1 MGALSFLLGGAAGAG
16 ITYAVCSRMQQAPE
30 PEPVPTNLDGV
41 IRGGIREPP
50 AARVIVSM
58 PSGCVEPAGSLLE
71 HASAWAERERMLREE
86 SPEEQERR
94 RAYERQAL
102 LQAQQAQLSLAQG
115 KQQSGG
121 GSMLGLMQQIQ
132 QNVASGSRLSG
143 GGAGPR
149 YVERAAPVA
158 SVGQQY
164 MQRATPVASASPQ
177 YMQRATPASSAS
189 HPAQAPAAGSPEALS
204 RGRIRTPSAWF
215 FNGVPDFNAAR
226 ARLAASA
233 QQMSQV
239 ATSARG
245 GVQRRNARPMRIDQR
260 YFQAFF
266 DANQAGHKMGQL
278 NAYAPVIYDSNVGPF
293 IEYGD
298 PSRAGTRVIVRW
310 DANTESWLLRYL
322 AEYLVRM
329 QMVYG
334 R

>member
-30 PEPVPTNLDGV
+30 PRPVPTNQTV
-41 IRGGIREPP
+41 PIRGGLQVPP

-58 PSGCVEPAGSLLE
+58 PSGCVEPAGSLLDN
-71 HASAWAERERMLREE
+71 ASAWMERNRRLGEQAQEE
-86 SPEEQERR
+86 AQRQ
-94 RAYERQAL
+94 RAQAQQAL
-102 LQAQQAQLSLAQG
+102 LQAQQAIGRGS
-115 KQQSGG
+115 QQSGG
-121 GSMLGLMQQIQ
+121 GPGPQYMQQALPRGSQ
-132 QNVASGSRLSG
+132 QSG
-143 GGAGPR
+143 GGPMQTIAQAQQSVPRGSQQSGSGP
-149 YVERAAPVA
+149 
-158 SVGQQY
+158 QY
-164 MQRATPVASASPQ
+164 MQRATPVSSASP
-177 YMQRATPASSAS
+177 
-189 HPAQAPAAGSPEALS
+189 PAQGPAAGSPEALS